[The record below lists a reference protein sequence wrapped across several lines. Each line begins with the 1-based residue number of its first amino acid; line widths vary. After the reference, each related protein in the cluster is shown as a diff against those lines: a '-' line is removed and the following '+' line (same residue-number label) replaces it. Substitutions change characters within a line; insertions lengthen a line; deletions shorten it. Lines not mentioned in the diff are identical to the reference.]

1 MRLVLITA
9 LVFAAAAADG
19 APAAA
24 QRQGPVDVS
33 PNTTSTGQPPF
44 GGTFES
50 RLQRLGADVDG
61 GVKHGWISLDQARA
75 YESQINEM
83 RQQAKDA
90 RAKNNGRLPAVDNK
104 RLQARVNALHEEIGD
119 LAVAARR
126 GGERTTSEATR

>member
-1 MRLVLITA
+1 MRLVLLTA
-9 LVFAAAAADG
+9 LVLAGAAAGA
-19 APAAA
+19 APASA
-24 QRQGPVDVS
+24 QRQGPVDLS

-75 YESQINEM
+75 YEGQINEM

-90 RAKNNGRLPAVDNK
+90 RARNNGRLPDVDNK

-126 GGERTTSEATR
+126 GGERTTSSATR